1 MLYQNI
7 KNVSKIKDLTSYAF
21 IMFPKTFAF
30 FLGCLMKFCFCK
42 GTTYPILLIPIFISL
57 LLILQQALKKQSFCI
72 GFSFG
77 IGYFA
82 STSYWIAESF
92 KCVEFGNYGY
102 LAVAFLVLYLS
113 IYPGIACYLTKK
125 FATTRINFILF
136 FAVFWTICEIL
147 RGIVFTGFPWNLIGY
162 ATYDIPYFSQI
173 ADIFGIHGVSFIFIL
188 IIGLLSFKKTIIYA
202 LCILFFVI
210 SYGYY
215 KVNLYNGYIIPEANT
230 DITIVQPSISQED
243 KLLIEKFKQ
252 NIDIHL
258 KLSDF
263 QNRLYIGP
271 RLVIWPE
278 AAINTPI
285 TSKSDLLKYITTA
298 IKGKDT
304 YIISGCDRFDKD
316 MKLYNSLAVLGE
328 NGEIK
333 QIYDKKHLLPF
344 GEFIPECL
352 LKLGLKKV
360 TSGLINF
367 SEGKLKRTITLKNIS
382 PFDCV
387 ICYEI
392 AFPGE
397 IIDTPESKWILNI
410 TNDSW
415 FKDSDGP
422 TQHLKI
428 ACFRAIEEGKM
439 IIRCANNGISAVI
452 DCNGRL
458 VKILNTN
465 EINRIDYKVPGKY
478 QLTVF
483 AVYKNASVI
492 LILISLLL
500 YLYFTRKRTKIL
512 QTKDIL
518 NNFLY

>member
-1 MLYQNI
+1 
-7 KNVSKIKDLTSYAF
+7 
-21 IMFPKTFAF
+21 MFPKTFAF

-42 GTTYPILLIPIFISL
+42 GTTYPILLIPIFVSFW
-57 LLILQQALKKQSFCI
+57 LILQQALKRQSFCI

-82 STSYWIAESF
+82 STLYWIAESF
-92 KCVEFGNYGY
+92 KCVGFGNYGY

-136 FAVFWTICEIL
+136 FAVFWTISEIL

-162 ATYDIPYFSQI
+162 ATYDIPYFSQV
-173 ADIFGIHGVSFIFIL
+173 ADIFGIYGVSFILIL

-202 LCILFFVI
+202 LSIFAIVI

-215 KVNLYNGYIIPEANT
+215 KVNLYSGYIIPETDT
-230 DITIVQPSISQED
+230 DITIVQPSIAQED

-252 NIDIHL
+252 NIDLHL

-263 QNRLYIGP
+263 QNRSYIGP
-271 RLVIWPE
+271 RLIIWPE

-285 TSKSDLLKYITTA
+285 TSKSDLLKYITSL
-298 IKGKDT
+298 IKGNNT
-304 YIISGCDRFDKD
+304 YIISGYDRFDKD
-316 MKLYNSLAVLGE
+316 MKLYNSLAVLGK

-333 QIYDKKHLLPF
+333 QIYDKRHLLPF
-344 GEFIPECL
+344 GEFIPKCL
-352 LKLGLKKV
+352 LKLSLKKV
-360 TSGLINF
+360 TAGMINF
-367 SEGKLKRTITLKNIS
+367 SEGKLKRTIKLKNIS

-397 IIDTPESKWILNI
+397 IIDNPESKWILNI

-439 IIRCANNGISAVI
+439 IIRCANNGISAII
-452 DCNGRL
+452 DCNGKL
-458 VKILNTN
+458 LKILKTN

-478 QLTVF
+478 QFTVF
-483 AVYKNASVI
+483 AVYKNNIIFTI
-492 LILISLLL
+492 LIISFLFL
-500 YLYFTRKRTKIL
+500 FICRKRCKTKHL
-512 QTKDIL
+512 
-518 NNFLY
+518 